1 MEASEL
7 QRRKRTRWEEN
18 PWDSRRRWWWRSL
31 RAGWAEVG
39 GGCGELCS
47 EAGASEEEVADGG
60 GSGVLKEELD
70 AAAGEAGRKRTGRE
84 RRRGERSCLWRLRG
98 GPPFWP
104 EGGGKRQ
111 MEERQE
117 EVQTGCREE
126 QKRWADKNFTFCN
139 RMLRLALCA
148 VTEWANS
155 VSVSTEAPPTCWW
168 VGQRGYTDTQCEIHR
183 DEFELWITQSCI
195 TRSVVLNLSVRHRT
209 GLVEMAKLPV
219 LLLPNITEATCC
231 FSMLL
236 HVLHSVMCSPAAHV
250 LIHRWK

>member
-7 QRRKRTRWEEN
+7 QWRKRTRWEEN

-155 VSVSTEAPPTCWW
+155 VSDRGATPTP
-168 VGQRGYTDTQCEIHR
+168 
-183 DEFELWITQSCI
+183 
-195 TRSVVLNLSVRHRT
+195 SVRYIGMSLNCESLKVALR
-209 GLVEMAKLPV
+209 GLS
-219 LLLPNITEATCC
+219 
-231 FSMLL
+231 F
-236 HVLHSVMCSPAAHV
+236 
-250 LIHRWK
+250 